1 MCIIHMGII
10 HIKIPK
16 AADVKGNSS
25 ITAIEKK
32 VFIFKTQ
39 IFFFFLTHEEILLF
53 GQITSTYNREILFT
67 FMNSGTPKFVLKS

>member
-16 AADVKGNSS
+16 AAHQCDVKGNSS

-39 IFFFFLTHEEILLF
+39 IFFF
-53 GQITSTYNREILFT
+53 S
-67 FMNSGTPKFVLKS
+67 